1 VPDTA
6 AGLQHVPL
14 AEPVARLV
22 AITALE
28 TAAGAAHHPH
38 WVMAAWARSNQDAPS
53 IGIWERSLSL
63 TGNLRRR
70 PGWVTFAGVV
80 GLVAG
85 GYNALSGIAA
95 LADDDTVAA
104 QTKDVLFGIDL
115 TLWGWFWLLVGLAQ
129 IVAGV
134 LILQRNEWGRW
145 LGIAIAALSAV
156 ITVFVIF
163 VFPLW
168 SIAVLTLDCLVLYG
182 LLTESESF
190 DP

>member
-1 VPDTA
+1 
-6 AGLQHVPL
+6 
-14 AEPVARLV
+14 
-22 AITALE
+22 
-28 TAAGAAHHPH
+28 
-38 WVMAAWARSNQDAPS
+38 M
-53 IGIWERSLSL
+53 
-63 TGNLRRR
+63 TGNVTRRS
-70 PGWVTFAGVV
+70 GWVTFAGIV

-95 LADDDTVAA
+95 IANDDTVDALA
-104 QTKDVLFGIDL
+104 KQVLFGIDL
-115 TLWGWFWLLVGLAQ
+115 TVWGWFWLIAGLVQ
-129 IVAGV
+129 IFAGV

-145 LGIAIAALSAV
+145 LGIGIAALSAV

-182 LLTESESF
+182 LITQSESF